1 MRHSTFIYLLMP
13 FVIYPLQGCGRSN
26 LDGGVPQNIKFQTD
40 YQAVFLDNGQHFIGK
55 LEGMG
60 TEYPVL
66 KEVFYIKNQVNPET
80 KEATSILV
88 KRGQEWHS
96 PELMYINEKHI
107 LVIEPVAKDSKMA
120 QLIVEANAQKTGR

>member
-1 MRHSTFIYLLMP
+1 MVGCTKPGKSAESGSTL
-13 FVIYPLQGCGRSN
+13 
-26 LDGGVPQNIKFQTD
+26 KFTTD
-40 YQAVFLDNGQHFIGK
+40 YQAVFLDNGQNFIGK

-80 KEATSILV
+80 KEVTSILV

-96 PELMYINEKHI
+96 PELMHINARHI

-120 QLIVEANAQKTGR
+120 QLIVEANAQKTGK